1 MKEETNE
8 ERNTLRWKKKEG
20 RREGGKVGR
29 MGGTTMKGW
38 KERSE
43 DGLTNGCKGQ
53 AGNKEKWQGG
63 REGRERK
70 GGRMFYIHNMRIK
83 GRRRGKER
91 EGKKKACLA
100 QEGSLVGEAGVTPQH
115 RVNEGL

>member
-1 MKEETNE
+1 MDARDRQETK
-8 ERNTLRWKKKEG
+8 RNGKEG
-20 RREGGKVGR
+20 G
-29 MGGTTMKGW
+29 
-38 KERSE
+38 
-43 DGLTNGCKGQ
+43 
-53 AGNKEKWQGG
+53 
-63 REGRERK
+63 GRERK